1 MAVRAI
7 SKGVGISPK
16 RLFAL
21 INVVRGKRAQEALEV
36 LRLLPGPAAA
46 QLLKVVQSAVA
57 NAENNLMLNR
67 NRLRVISATAN
78 PGPTTKRFRAR
89 ARGRVGPVT
98 RRSSHITVVV
108 DEEVP
113 NGK

>member
-1 MAVRAI
+1 MAVRAL
-7 SKGVGISPK
+7 SKGVGVSPK

-21 INVVRGKRAQEALEV
+21 INAVRGKRAQEALD
-36 LRLLPGPAAA
+36 LLSLLPGPAAA
-46 QLLKVVQSAVA
+46 HLVKVVKSAVA

-67 NRLRVISATAN
+67 NRLRVISASAS

-89 ARGRVGPVT
+89 ARGRAGPVT

-108 DEEVP
+108 DEE
-113 NGK
+113 NA